1 MALYTCIFTLLE
13 LHPSGRVLEVGVAGS
28 AVREQVIHYVCHF
41 PSRRGFLPISVG
53 GGGGHFATASPTD
66 CVFHSFEYSSSDKG
80 EMGSRGVLICISLIM
95 SESEHLSYV

>member
-28 AVREQVIHYVCHF
+28 AVREQVIHYVHHF

-53 GGGGHFATASPTD
+53 GGGGISPQPRLQTAFST
-66 CVFHSFEYSSSDKG
+66 VLNIHHLIKEKWG
-80 EMGSRGVLICISLIM
+80 LGVC
-95 SESEHLSYV
+95 